1 MILVEIYTVV
11 KNGEYYLPLYLKHY
25 QSSFPGCIIN
35 IYNNNSTDNTVKL
48 CREAGCI
55 IHPFPIFTEPL
66 HTFVNNHYWKTSKA
80 DWIICVDI
88 DELVQITS
96 EELEKLGSTN
106 IIEFVGYNMIDK
118 ENKGSM
124 ELYKFGYPSIP
135 YNKAAMFKKSVK
147 EINYDLGAHTCKPLN
162 PIYSKGK
169 YKLLHY
175 KKVWANFKNFSEHIT
190 VPSVLKQFK
199 LTFENNLKNSI
210 KVK

>member
-1 MILVEIYTVV
+1 MLVEIYTVV

-25 QSSFPGCIIN
+25 QTSFPGCIIN
-35 IYNNNSTDNTVKL
+35 IYNNNSTDTTVKL

-55 IHPFPIFTEPL
+55 IYPFPVYTEFL
-66 HTFVNNHYWKTSKA
+66 LQDFKNNIWKSSKA
-80 DWIICVDI
+80 QWIIICDV
-88 DELVQITS
+88 DELAQVTYLD
-96 EELEKLGSTN
+96 LEKLGNTN
-106 IIEFVGYNMIDK
+106 ILKFEGYNMIEK
-118 ENKGSM
+118 ENKGKL

-147 EINYDLGAHTCKPLN
+147 EINYALGAHTCKPVN

-190 VPSVLKQFK
+190 VPSVLLQFK
-199 LTFENNLKNSI
+199 KTFENNLKNAI